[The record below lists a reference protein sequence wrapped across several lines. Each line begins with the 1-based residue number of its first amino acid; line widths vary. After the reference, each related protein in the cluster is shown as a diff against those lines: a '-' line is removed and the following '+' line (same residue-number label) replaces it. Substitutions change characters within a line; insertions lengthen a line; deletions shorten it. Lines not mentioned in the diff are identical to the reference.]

1 MPWNREKES
10 ILYYYTD
17 SIPTFC
23 GIDSALIQFRRSLTL
38 SGRSFG
44 VESPDPAEVDG
55 VEGVG
60 GVVVVGDEVEEAL
73 VLVLR
78 IQSKFGINI

>member
-1 MPWNREKES
+1 M
-10 ILYYYTD
+10 
-17 SIPTFC
+17 
-23 GIDSALIQFRRSLTL
+23 

-78 IQSKFGINI
+78 IQSKFGINLLCCPNKRGQRFHELKLRSVNLCPR